1 MPELPEVETTR
12 RGLRPLVVGQT
23 IHSLQV
29 REPRLRWPVEP
40 SIDRQLRNRTVQDLS
55 RRGKYLLMNT
65 DAGTLLV
72 HLGMSG
78 SLRFLP
84 EQSEPARHD
93 HFDLGFVS
101 GAMLRFNDPRRFGSL
116 HWSAGPATHWLLKNL
131 GPEPLGTEFS
141 GDYLWRVS
149 RGRRAA
155 IKTLLMNGR
164 IVAGLGNI
172 YASEALFRA
181 GIHPS
186 RSAGRVSR
194 KRLQRLVDAV
204 GGVLRE
210 AIEAGGTTL
219 QDFVGGDGKPGY
231 FQFALDVYGRAGEP
245 CGRCKRPIK
254 VRTISQRATY
264 YCANCQR

>member
-12 RGLRPLVVGQT
+12 RGLQPLVVGQT
-23 IHSLQV
+23 IRSLAV
-29 REPRLRWPVEP
+29 REPRLRWLVEP
-40 SIDRQLRNRTVQDLS
+40 SLDRRLRNRTVQALS
-55 RRGKYLLMNT
+55 RRGKYLLITT
-65 DAGTLLV
+65 DAGSLLV

-78 SLRFLP
+78 SLRFVR
-84 EQSEPARHD
+84 ERSEPARHD
-93 HFDLGFVS
+93 HFDLEFVS

-116 HWSAGPATHWLLKNL
+116 HWSAPSEAHWLLKNL

-141 GDYLWRVS
+141 GDYLWRIA

-172 YASEALFRA
+172 YANEALFRA

-186 RSAGRVSR
+186 RPAGRVSR
-194 KRLQRLVDAV
+194 KRLELLVDAV
-204 GGVLRE
+204 REVLRE
-210 AIEAGGTTL
+210 AIRAGGTTL

-231 FQFALDVYGRAGEP
+231 FQLALDVYGKAGEP
-245 CGRCKRPIK
+245 CARCKQPIR
-254 VRTISQRATY
+254 VRTIGQRATY

>member
-23 IHSLQV
+23 IRSIAV

-40 SIDRQLRNRTVQDLS
+40 SIDRRLRNRTVRELA
-55 RRGKYLLMNT
+55 RRGKYLLIYT
-65 DAGTLLV
+65 GAGALLV

-78 SLRFLP
+78 SLRFHR
-84 EQSEPARHD
+84 ERREPGRHD
-93 HFDLGFVS
+93 HFDLEFKS
-101 GAMLRFNDPRRFGSL
+101 GALLRFNDPRRFGSL
-116 HWSAGPATHWLLKNL
+116 HWSASPETHWLLKNL
-131 GPEPLGTEFS
+131 GPEPLDAEFG

-149 RGRRAA
+149 RGRRVA

-164 IVAGLGNI
+164 IVAGVGNI
-172 YASEALFRA
+172 YANEALFRA

-186 RSAGRVSR
+186 RPAGRVSR
-194 KRLQRLVDAV
+194 ERLRHLADTVEE
-204 GGVLRE
+204 VLRE
-210 AIEAGGTTL
+210 GIEAGGTTL

-231 FQFALDVYGRAGEP
+231 FQLALDAYDRAGKP
-245 CGRCKRPIK
+245 CIRCQRPIR
-254 VRTISQRATY
+254 VRTIGQRATY

>member
-12 RGLRPLVVGQT
+12 RGLEPLVVGQT
-23 IHSLQV
+23 IRSLAV

-40 SIDRQLRNRTVQDLS
+40 SLDRRLRDRTVQALS
-55 RRGKYLLMNT
+55 RRGKYLLLT
-65 DAGTLLV
+65 ADTGTLLL

-84 EQSEPARHD
+84 ERREPALHD
-93 HFDLGFVS
+93 HFDLEFVS

-116 HWSAGPATHWLLKNL
+116 HWSASPAVHWLLKNL
-131 GPEPLGTEFS
+131 GPEPLDTEFD
-141 GDYLWRVS
+141 GEYLWRVS
-149 RGRRAA
+149 RGRRVA

-172 YASEALFRA
+172 YANEALFRA

-186 RSAGRVSR
+186 RPAGRVSR
-194 KRLQRLVDAV
+194 KRLELLVDAV
-204 GGVLRE
+204 RDVLRE
-210 AIEAGGTTL
+210 AIRAGGTTL

-231 FQFALDVYGRAGEP
+231 FQLALDVYGKAEEP
-245 CGRCKRPIK
+245 CARCRQPIR
-254 VRTISQRATY
+254 VRTIGQRATY
-264 YCANCQR
+264 YCSNCQR

>member
-12 RGLRPLVVGQT
+12 RGLEPLVVGQT
-23 IHSLQV
+23 IRSLAV

-40 SIDRQLRNRTVQDLS
+40 SLDRRLRNRTVQALS
-55 RRGKYLLMNT
+55 RRGKYLLLTT
-65 DAGTLLV
+65 DSGTLLL

-84 EQSEPARHD
+84 GRREPALHD
-93 HFDLGFVS
+93 HFDLEFVS

-116 HWSAGPATHWLLKNL
+116 HWSASPEAHWLLKNL
-131 GPEPLGTEFS
+131 GPEPLDTEFS
-141 GDYLWRVS
+141 GDYLWRIS
-149 RGRRAA
+149 RGRRVA

-164 IVAGLGNI
+164 FVAGLGNI
-172 YASEALFRA
+172 YANEALFRA

-186 RSAGRVSR
+186 RPAGRVSH
-194 KRLQRLVDAV
+194 KRLEQLVDAV
-204 GGVLRE
+204 RDVLGE
-210 AIEAGGTTL
+210 AIRAGGTTL

-231 FQFALDVYGRAGEP
+231 FQLALDAYGRTGEP
-245 CGRCKRPIK
+245 CVRCGRPIR
-254 VRTISQRATY
+254 VRTIGQRATY